1 MLDPGLKG
9 RLEQIHQG
17 DHLKAFNILFFL
29 ISLAFLQVT
38 YNSAHAEAITGKVVN
53 VADGDTITVSGTW
66 KQVQIRLFGI
76 DTPEKSQA
84 FGQEAKDFT
93 SSMLAGR
100 KVRVEPI
107 TTDHIW

>member
-1 MLDPGLKG
+1 MPLRKKSASCRRTDSSSWRIHEEIKLK
-9 RLEQIHQG
+9 L
-17 DHLKAFNILFFL
+17 LNILFLL
-29 ISLAFLQVT
+29 ISLILSPIFD
-38 YNSAHAEAITGKVVN
+38 NSAQAETITGKVVS

-93 SSMLAGR
+93 SSS
-100 KVRVEPI
+100 
-107 TTDHIW
+107 